1 MRIISA
7 NLNGIRAAARKGF
20 FEWLP
25 KQDADVICIQETKA
39 QIHQLEED
47 EQYFPA
53 GYHCYYFDSTVKKGY
68 SGTAIYSKRE
78 PDEVI
83 RGMNHEEFDGEG
95 RYIEAVF
102 GGIAVASLYAP
113 SGSSGDH
120 RQESKERYM
129 KHFMPFLNEKLAS
142 GKHYVICGDYNIAHK
157 NADIKN
163 WKGNKKN
170 SGFLPHERAWI
181 DEMLEAGWVD
191 AFREVCQD
199 EDRFTWWSNRGQA
212 RANNVGWRIDYHMV
226 TSGLT
231 PVGESVYTDSWFS
244 DHAPLI
250 IDYSEN
256 FEDLA

>member
-39 QIHQLEED
+39 QIHQLEGD

-95 RYIEAVF
+95 RYIEAV
-102 GGIAVASLYAP
+102 
-113 SGSSGDH
+113 
-120 RQESKERYM
+120 
-129 KHFMPFLNEKLAS
+129 LAALRLRHS
-142 GKHYVICGDYNIAHK
+142 MRRPARLVIIVRKAK
-157 NADIKN
+157 
-163 WKGNKKN
+163 
-170 SGFLPHERAWI
+170 S
-181 DEMLEAGWVD
+181 
-191 AFREVCQD
+191 
-199 EDRFTWWSNRGQA
+199 
-212 RANNVGWRIDYHMV
+212 V
-226 TSGLT
+226 T
-231 PVGESVYTDSWFS
+231 
-244 DHAPLI
+244 
-250 IDYSEN
+250 
-256 FEDLA
+256 